1 MKKSIVILALCL
13 SAIGWLQAQS
23 QAVPAPK
30 QADQVKLYAEIA
42 GEYEFKS
49 KDTAETL
56 IVNFFVLIGELYGA
70 PPGEEPASLS
80 PVKDQPLKFEVDT
93 GDEYFWLE
101 FVRNEKG
108 EIDTCILKTEAF
120 EAIGKK
126 IEKGE
131 ARS

>member
-1 MKKSIVILALCL
+1 MKRSIVILALCL
-13 SAIGWLQAQS
+13 SMIGGLEARS
-23 QAVPAPK
+23 QAVPASQQTD
-30 QADQVKLYAEIA
+30 QAELYAEIA

-49 KDTAETL
+49 QDIAEIL
-56 IVNFFVLIGELYGA
+56 IVKFFVLIGELWGA

-108 EIDTCILKTEAF
+108 EIDTCILKTEKI

-126 IEKGE
+126 IKKDW